1 MKDYTKLIHDLIL
14 VVARE
19 NASDLHLAP
28 ERKPFMR
35 VDGELI
41 PMEQFDKLTKEDT
54 FGILSVIV
62 QADKLEKIKR
72 REEIDFAYHYEE
84 GDLNVRLRASAY
96 IQTKGINIAFRVLQ
110 EIRELSE
117 LNLPEILADFTKKT
131 QGLFLVVGPVGQ
143 GKSTTMAAMLNMINH
158 ERREHIVTIENPIEY
173 LFKDDL
179 SIIDQREVGTDTLS
193 FETGLKALFRE
204 DMNVIMVGEMRT
216 PETISTVVTAA
227 ETGHLVF
234 STLHTNSA
242 SQTIDR
248 IVDSFPGNQQ
258 NQVRSQLASSLLGI
272 FSQRLLRSQKGGLV
286 PAYEL
291 MINNKA
297 VANLIREG
305 KSYEINTVIETSSE
319 EGMIDM
325 NKSLIELVQ
334 QGHISVDEAYR
345 HSLNPRL
352 LESML

>member
-1 MKDYTKLIHDLIL
+1 MKNYKETLHNLMLI
-14 VVARE
+14 VERE
-19 NASDLHLAP
+19 NASDLHLSP
-28 ERKPFMR
+28 DRKPIMR
-35 VDGELI
+35 VDGQLI
-41 PMEQFDKLTKEDT
+41 PLESHEMLTKKDT
-54 FGILSVIV
+54 FEILKSIV
-62 QADKLEKIKR
+62 DDKKLSQVMNA
-72 REEIDFAYHYEE
+72 EEIDFSYSFKNE
-84 GDLNVRLRASAY
+84 LRLRSTAY
-96 IQTKGINIAFRVLQ
+96 VQSDGINLTFRVIQ
-110 EIRELSE
+110 EIKELDS
-117 LNLPEILADFTKKT
+117 LNLPEILKDFANKE

-143 GKSTTMAAMLNMINH
+143 GKSTTMAAMLSMINH

-173 LFKDDL
+173 IFKDDL
-179 SIIDQREVGTDTLS
+179 SIIDQRAVGIDTHS
-193 FETGLKALFRE
+193 FETGLKAIFRQ
-204 DMNVIMVGEMRT
+204 DVNVIMVGEMRN

-248 IVDSFPGNQQ
+248 IIDSFPANQQ

-272 FSQRLLRSQKGGLV
+272 FSQRLLPSLKGGLV

-305 KSYEINTVIETSSE
+305 RSHEINTVIETSSE
-319 EGMIDM
+319 QGMIDM
-325 NKSLIELVQ
+325 NKSLINLVQ
-334 QGHISVDEAYR
+334 TGHISIEDAYR
-345 HSLNPRL
+345 QSLNPKL

>member
-1 MKDYTKLIHDLIL
+1 MKDYKELLHRIM
-14 VVARE
+14 VVLERE

-28 ERKPFMR
+28 GRKPVMR
-35 VDGELI
+35 VDESLI
-41 PMEQFDKLTKEDT
+41 NIENEEILTKQDT
-54 FGILSVIV
+54 FGILKEIV
-62 QADKLEKIKR
+62 DDAKLEKIMNA
-72 REEIDFAYHYEE
+72 EEIDFAYEYEE
-84 GDLNVRLRASAY
+84 HIRLRATAY
-96 IQTKGINIAFRVLQ
+96 VQMKGINLAFRVIQ
-110 EIRELSE
+110 GVRELDE
-117 LNLPEILADFTKKT
+117 LNLPPILGDFANKS

-143 GKSTTMAAMLNMINH
+143 GKSTTMAAMIQKINK

-173 LFKDDL
+173 VFQDNL
-179 SIIDQREVGTDTLS
+179 SIIDQREVGTDTRS
-193 FETGLKALFRE
+193 FEAALKALFRE
-204 DMNVIMVGEMRT
+204 DMNVIMVGEMRN

-248 IVDSFPGNQQ
+248 IIDSFPANQQ
-258 NQVRSQLASSLLGI
+258 NQVRTQLAGSLLGI
-272 FSQRLLRSQKGGLV
+272 FSQRLLKSLKGGLV

-297 VANLIREG
+297 TANLIREG
-305 KSYEINTVIETSSE
+305 RTHEIDTVIETSMS

-325 NKSLIELVQ
+325 NRSLAELVQ
-334 QGHISVDEAYR
+334 VGHISPEDAYR

-352 LESML
+352 LESMI